1 MFCMKCGAQ
10 NEDGAKFCTVCGA
23 PLGGAQTAAP
33 QPEPPVEAPAPAPE
47 EPAFETPPQNW
58 PDYSEQGPV
67 QEGGAPKKGLG
78 TGAIVAIVVGAVVVV
93 ALVVVAALFMTGTLS
108 LGGAAAEQ
116 PAAEQPAAE
125 EPAGDGEDGEIEGF
139 GDGVGGAGDSA
150 EVVDVSG
157 TAFDRATYSGT
168 PAEIDDA
175 LEAAGLSLDGTS
187 AYHYDGSSDS
197 LYLDY
202 KGTVGGPF
210 PVADAGGEVSVTLN
224 LDAEEFD
231 FPWDEDDSAYDFD
244 VNPAEL
250 PEDTTLYSANISFD
264 ADLDPEEFVSTVVAL
279 RDSLGFSGDVSMLS
293 VTSSD
298 LADEATDALGIGD
311 DVSINI
317 HGDASY
323 DCITVYFEDGTLDI
337 TRWSSGDT
345 TVTIGYSA

>member
-78 TGAIVAIVVGAVVVV
+78 TGAIVAIVVGAIVVV

-108 LGGAAAEQ
+108 LGGGA
-116 PAAEQPAAE
+116 AAEQPAAE

-157 TAFDRATYSGT
+157 TVFDRATYSGT

-210 PVADAGGEVSVTLN
+210 PVADADDEVSVTLN

-337 TRWSSGDT
+337 TRWSSGGT